1 MVSGYNVAPG
11 LSRSTPRQHESGGD
25 GRLERAPP
33 RERELRGDRNL
44 GLELH
49 PYMETVPLLAILDD

>member
-1 MVSGYNVAPG
+1 MLLLDLAGAHQGSMRVAG
-11 LSRSTPRQHESGGD
+11 TETGEHL
-25 GRLERAPP
+25 P
-33 RERELRGDRNL
+33 RERELCGDRNL